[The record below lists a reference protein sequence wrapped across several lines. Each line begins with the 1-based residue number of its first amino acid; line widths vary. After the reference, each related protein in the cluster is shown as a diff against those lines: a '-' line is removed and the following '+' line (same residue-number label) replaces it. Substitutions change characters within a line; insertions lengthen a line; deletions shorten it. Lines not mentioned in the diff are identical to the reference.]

1 MLVIAALSA
10 SRLYQGWARDYY
22 WPPTGLASAP
32 SAERDRVEIYLDD
45 SLIGRGVDESG
56 YSVRL
61 NNRDIVV
68 RKNVGFIAFCCGL
81 GVGLLVAGLLARPKV
96 EEPAQ
101 EA

>member
-22 WPPTGLASAP
+22 WPPIGLASPP

-61 NNRDIVV
+61 NDRDIVV
-68 RKNVGFIAFCCGL
+68 RKHVAFIGSYL
-81 GVGLLVAGLLARPKV
+81 GRRSRRGP
-96 EEPAQ
+96 
-101 EA
+101 EAAPPC